1 MTKKRGLKRK
11 EFAESLTISF
21 DTYIS
26 QFDDRPKT
34 NATKLQQYF
43 FSSICSKTLDYF
55 LLSFSV
61 EAFQAI
67 AQNWSHP
74 LLTDNA
80 VISDLC
86 DKERRYGGFTM
97 FQKCQKHSQIMYHFG
112 GFQLLDLIIPE
123 LKSRVI
129 PYKFKSSHWLKL
141 QHSDWRA
148 NLVKD
153 FFYK

>member
-1 MTKKRGLKRK
+1 MNKKRGLKRE
-11 EFAESLTISF
+11 EFAQILTISF

-43 FSSICSKTLDYF
+43 FSFICSKTLDYF
-55 LLSFSV
+55 LLSFSVQAVTV

-86 DKERRYGGFTM
+86 DKERRYGGCTM
-97 FQKCQKHSQIMYHFG
+97 FQKCQKLSQIMYQIDCKRKIWKTG
-112 GFQLLDLIIPE
+112 VLIPE
-123 LKSRVI
+123 NG
-129 PYKFKSSHWLKL
+129 YKKFGEYLCSC
-141 QHSDWRA
+141 
-148 NLVKD
+148 
-153 FFYK
+153 